1 MAVKIGEANIL
12 TSLSFEQLEK
22 PLQEKVLQCAR
33 SCGKKP
39 NDWPI
44 DAKQV
49 LLNRFDLSHAVARS
63 KRAISEIEP
72 ALFPF
77 LKDDPNRAKYYEEEL
92 SFAFYL
98 ALADCELALLDKKA
112 DLADKRTHLLHI
124 GGLLAQLRNRDRK
137 AAEAATEAKLAS
149 DPDDPIHY
157 FGLLF
162 IAPKMAGAIK
172 KITIDTV
179 SEAVDYPASLNDGR
193 LYLVWAAEMMN
204 NVCLILR
211 RSFRYLSFFVADAI
225 LSDVSFVTGAM
236 GWMLYFL
243 RGGVDTAFLLEV
255 SDEIKALRL
264 SEVEKKACFLGKWHE
279 KKFSILNDA
288 IWGLVNCVCFFILTG
303 DGMLGWGGNAL
314 NGALFV
320 FDWAL
325 AMWQWS
331 EVIAAHEKLM
341 KQYQADIDAITLKLA
356 RDYDAKKQAE
366 AEGVLLD
373 SNRYDAMVRSEWRL
387 KALRCD
393 KRKTDR
399 EWRYQIKQLRYDTFY
414 SGTIILAFA
423 VLCCF
428 FVLPGAVPATTALMF
443 GMVGSTFCFGL
454 GIVHAALSSQLSISK
469 TGEDSDDLEQDYKDY
484 LRCFREAGE
493 TDHLKRM
500 IFLDIRRTMANTEYQ
515 KQLAQYQR
523 ADMVCR
529 IITDMLIPTLFLA
542 SFVFMPLM
550 LGSAAFAIACVLILA
565 AKCYVAELA
574 PEDVRDESIPL
585 TMLTKFSGLFKG
597 ARTSKKE
604 ENVKQETHDSLLP
617 EPFPEVEY
625 QTFCADVEK
634 GASGE
639 SLRKHFLPKPQSGFS
654 NQALP
659 GEPSPEVS

>member
-1 MAVKIGEANIL
+1 MAVKIGEASIL
-12 TSLSFEQLEK
+12 TGLSFEQLEK

-33 SCGKKP
+33 SCSDKP
-39 NDWPI
+39 KDWPI

-49 LLNRFDLSHAVARS
+49 LFNRLDLPHAVARS

-98 ALADCELALLDKKA
+98 ALADCELALLDKQA
-112 DLADKRTHLLHI
+112 DLADKRAHLLHI

-137 AAEAATEAKLAS
+137 AAEAAAEAKLAS
-149 DPDDPIHY
+149 DPDDPAHY

-162 IAPKMAGAIK
+162 IAPKMAEAIK
-172 KITIDTV
+172 KITIDKV
-179 SEAVDYPASLNDGR
+179 SQAVDYPASLNDGR
-193 LYLVWAAEMMN
+193 LYLVWAAEMMS

-211 RSFRYLSFFVADAI
+211 HSFRYLSFFAADAI
-225 LSDVSFVTGAM
+225 LSGVSFVTGAM

-243 RGGVDTAFLLEV
+243 RGGIDTAFLFEV
-255 SDEIKALRL
+255 SNEIKVLQL
-264 SEVEKKACFLGKWHE
+264 SEKEKEACFLGKWHE

-288 IWGLVNCVCFFILTG
+288 VWGLVNCVCFFILTG

-331 EVIAAHEKLM
+331 EVVTAHEALM
-341 KQYQADIDAITLKLA
+341 KQYQTDIDAITLKLA
-356 RDYDAKKQAE
+356 RDYDARERAKAAGIPFDK
-366 AEGVLLD
+366 
-373 SNRYDAMVRSEWRL
+373 NRYDAMVRSEWRL
-387 KALRCD
+387 KALMRD
-393 KRKTDR
+393 KRKADR
-399 EWRYQIKQLRYDTFY
+399 EWSYQIKQLRYDTFY

-428 FVLPGAVPATTALMF
+428 FVLPGAVPAATALMF
-443 GMVGSTFCFGL
+443 AMLGSALCFGL
-454 GIVHAALSSQLSISK
+454 GIVHAALSSRLSISK
-469 TGEDSDDLEQDYKDY
+469 TGEDSDDLRQDYKDY
-484 LRCFREAGE
+484 LRCFGEAGE
-493 TDHLKRM
+493 ADHLKRM

-515 KQLAQYQR
+515 KQLVQYQR

-550 LGSAAFAIACVLILA
+550 VGSAAFAIGCVLILA

-585 TMLTKFSGLFKG
+585 TMLTKFSGFFKG
-597 ARTSKKE
+597 STTSKKE
-604 ENVKQETHDSLLP
+604 EDTKEETHDPLLP
-617 EPFPEVEY
+617 EPFPEAEY
-625 QTFCADVEK
+625 KAFCADFEK

-654 NQALP
+654 NQVLP